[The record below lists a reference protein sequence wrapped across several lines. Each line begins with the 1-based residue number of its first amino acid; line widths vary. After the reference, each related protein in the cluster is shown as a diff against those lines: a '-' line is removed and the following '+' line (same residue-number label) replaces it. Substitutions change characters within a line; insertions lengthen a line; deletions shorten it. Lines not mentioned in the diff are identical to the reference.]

1 MCLNWRAVTP
11 TGRAT
16 KRIMTKMRT
25 GVMKIGRYF
34 LPDPESTSAQESKRQ
49 VYAPCVEAL
58 LSLTALCA
66 SNTGDK
72 IILTRT

>member
-1 MCLNWRAVTP
+1 MYLNWRADTP

-16 KRIMTKMRT
+16 KRMLTKMRT
-25 GVMKIGRYF
+25 GAMKIGRYF
-34 LPDPESTSAQESKRQ
+34 LPDPENTSTQESERQ
-49 VYAPCVEAL
+49 VYAPCVKAL
-58 LSLTALCA
+58 LSLTVLCA